1 MSADAWRIA
10 VARDDRR
17 EGRSWRCRCLV
28 HGSCSLGLL
37 NGARVVMRAEDAVA
51 IETTT
56 GARQTWRHK
65 PTETGQV
72 LAWELADAERR

>member
-1 MSADAWRIA
+1 
-10 VARDDRR
+10 
-17 EGRSWRCRCLV
+17 
-28 HGSCSLGLL
+28 
-37 NGARVVMRAEDAVA
+37 MRAEDAVA

>member
-1 MSADAWRIA
+1 MSAHAWQIA
-10 VARDDRR
+10 IALGGAQR
-17 EGRSWRCRCLV
+17 EGRGWRCQCLV

-37 NGARVVMRAEDAVA
+37 NGAWVVMRADAVA

-56 GARQTWRHK
+56 GARQTWRRK